1 MEVKGQGWEVNGGR
15 SHHLFMYVRQPHT
28 IHRLSLSLPP
38 SLPLLLSSS
47 TSSLLAPPLTS
58 SLLAHSSC
66 PVSLNLLSSC
76 SLFLP
81 CLPQPP
87 LFLLRSLLTFC
98 PPSLLPLPSSP
109 HLLPLVCLSQFVQCF
124 SSLLD
129 KSAKQPC
136 DVECIRVFLTMT
148 ASPIFNVNELERVL
162 DLFIKYCQV
171 LTQLHPKALEVLS

>member
-1 MEVKGQGWEVNGGR
+1 MGDG
-15 SHHLFMYVRQPHT
+15 T
-28 IHRLSLSLPP
+28 ICLCISGNLTQFN
-38 SLPLLLSSS
+38 LLSPS
-47 TSSLLAPPLTS
+47 
-58 SLLAHSSC
+58 
-66 PVSLNLLSSC
+66 SLNLLSPSSSLNLLSPSSSLNLLSPCSSLNLLSPC

-81 CLPQPP
+81 CLPRPP
-87 LFLLRSLLTFC
+87 LSLLPSLLTFC
-98 PPSLLPLPSSP
+98 PPSLLPLPSSS
-109 HLLPLVCLSQFVQCF
+109 HLLPLFCLSQFVQCF

-129 KSAKQPC
+129 RSAKQPC